1 MKDVIRVI
9 LIDPLPESRHGLHA
23 MLSASPE
30 FWVADVFNT
39 YENAVRRVL
48 EVNADLVIVA
58 IDADPVAGVRLV
70 QALTRECPRA
80 VTVPASMTRDSSIIL
95 QVVRAGARE
104 FLTLPIA
111 RDAFVATVGRL
122 FEGRE
127 EAKPEAE
134 RGPHIIATAGAAGGV
149 GCTSIAVNL
158 AATLAKT
165 SGHETLLADFDLL
178 LGTVDACLDIVTTRT
193 LLDVTQNIAR
203 LDLTL
208 LKRSVTQH
216 SSGLYVLPHPAAF
229 EDAAKIDPETL
240 RRVLSLFKSAYAT
253 IVIDTSKGLQAT
265 DFLAYESADV
275 ILVVT
280 QLDLTCLRN
289 TARLLDL
296 FRQFDNLIDRVKLV
310 VNRVGQTENE
320 ISLKKAEETLKLP
333 IAWQLANA
341 QKTFQNARMKGV
353 TIEAEAPGSRSHQV
367 FLDMAQ
373 KLRPFPVVE
382 ITKQRRG
389 LFAALF

>member
-70 QALTRECPRA
+70 QALTHECPRA

-111 RDAFVATVGRL
+111 HDAFVATVGRL

-149 GCTSIAVNL
+149 GCTSVAVNL

-208 LKRSVTQH
+208 LKRSATQH

-289 TARLLDL
+289 T
-296 FRQFDNLIDRVKLV
+296 
-310 VNRVGQTENE
+310 
-320 ISLKKAEETLKLP
+320 
-333 IAWQLANA
+333 
-341 QKTFQNARMKGV
+341 
-353 TIEAEAPGSRSHQV
+353 
-367 FLDMAQ
+367 
-373 KLRPFPVVE
+373 
-382 ITKQRRG
+382 
-389 LFAALF
+389 

>member
-70 QALTRECPRA
+70 QALTHECPRA

-111 RDAFVATVGRL
+111 HDAFVATVGRL

-149 GCTSIAVNL
+149 GCTSVAVNL

-208 LKRSVTQH
+208 LKRSATQH

-320 ISLKKAEETLKLP
+320 ISLKKAEETLKMP
-333 IAWQLANA
+333 IAWQLPNA
-341 QKTFQNARMKGV
+341 QKMFQNARMKGV

-382 ITKQRRG
+382 TTKQRRG